1 MLGGALGGQDSW
13 LGKLFNKKRQPA
25 AFDPLNDTA
34 AQSGGSPLPVYTAPP
49 PTAKKP
55 IGLDDP
61 ESAKLMGGI
70 DDARGVLARPMP
82 KLQEAKPDPLEQI
95 LSVVLGGMNPHAA
108 GKTLQ
113 VPLDLAQGRADS
125 ANKQAMG
132 QFSLDRETA
141 EGTIGANSKLIDMRL
156 DRDGITERVNGMLRK
171 SQLDGLA
178 RLEVEK
184 LKNDKEMI
192 KVFANLSGT
201 GGLTV
206 PAVTAIY
213 LQRGYSQDE
222 AEAIAEKAVAA
233 EPSLRMQIQMSKQ
246 ETESYKAQE
255 TERNDHRKVILH
267 PNSTFDA
274 RLNSIM
280 ALGDLGDP
288 RYASMS
294 MSEMIDAAEKIGAQ
308 TAKLEA
314 DTDLTKAKTDYQ
326 NALKKYLPEK
336 MAADLAHK
344 LASAD
349 HLRNLDNMASSKFD
363 FDQSREARKQAL
375 DAYKSSLT
383 SLSSAYGSLTNEIN
397 SLRTSR
403 REWEKKLA
411 ELGPR
416 TPENAKQYD
425 EIQHEIDAYGRSVK
439 GKIDQ
444 MDGIRDTA
452 DEIRR
457 KMSEI
462 PGGERTEVPEPR
474 ETEAKLSGAIGG
486 KSTVAKQGTT
496 KKNMTDA
503 EKRAAFRGKSTAPVK
518 VSLPK
523 GIG

>member
-1 MLGGALGGQDSW
+1 MAENFLQSAARMLGGAIGGQDSW
-13 LGKLFNKKRQPA
+13 LGKLFNKKK
-25 AFDPLNDTA
+25 
-34 AQSGGSPLPVYTAPP
+34 PVNTSVPP
-49 PTAKKP
+49 PTYSFNQPPPKTP
-55 IGLDDP
+55 IGMDDP
-61 ESAKLMGGI
+61 EITRLMGGI
-70 DDARGVLARPMP
+70 TDAQGVLARPAP

-95 LSVVLGGMNPHAA
+95 LSVVLGGLNPHAA

-113 VPLDLAQGRADS
+113 VPLDLAQGRADT

-132 QFSLDRETA
+132 QFNLDRETA
-141 EGTIGANSKLIDMRL
+141 EGTVNANSKLIDMRL

-184 LKNDKEMI
+184 LKTNKDMI
-192 KVFANLSGT
+192 KVLANLEAT
-201 GGLTV
+201 GGTTV

-213 LQRGYSQDE
+213 LQMGYSQDE
-222 AEAIAEKAVAA
+222 AEAIAEQVVRAA
-233 EPSLRMQIQMSKQ
+233 PSLRMQIAQSKQ
-246 ETESYKAQE
+246 ETDAYKAQE
-255 TERNDHRKVILH
+255 TERNNHRKVILA
-267 PNSTFDA
+267 PNSTFDS

-280 ALGDLGDP
+280 ALGDMGDP
-288 RYASMS
+288 RYAAMS

-308 TAKLEA
+308 TAKMEA
-314 DTDLTKAKTDYQ
+314 ETDLTEAKTEYQ
-326 NALKKYLPEK
+326 KALKNYLPEK

-363 FDQSREARKQAL
+363 FEQSKEARKQAL

-383 SLSSAYGSLTNEIN
+383 SLSSQYGSLTNEIN

-462 PGGERTEVPEPR
+462 PGGERTENPGTERTEPPALKGQIG
-474 ETEAKLSGAIGG
+474 AKGTVTNPAKPLS
-486 KSTVAKQGTT
+486 
-496 KKNMTDA
+496 KKAQKKLPN
-503 EKRAAFRGKSTAPVK
+503 RGYNPV
-518 VSLPK
+518 SPTLPK